1 MIKNLYN
8 AFTIEER
15 KQLNTVNNNIPPIKN
30 AYIYWNKLLN
40 NDLDEV
46 LKIIFKTNKKFID
59 SNYSLENTPPHMM
72 DIDWIQILSKINFT
86 KNYTLKN
93 DETYQNISFYPFFKP
108 FLNYYRNSINQTI
121 NNIERELL
129 SQECM
134 FNLEQQLLE
143 SLLKIAQKTLILE
156 INYISEKGRLIG
168 NTPEQRYQ
176 AFCDLIDSNFS
187 FKKSMLEEYPVLFRL
202 LTQKTQNYINNIK
215 YIISNF
221 NNDKS
226 DIIKELDYNFDKN
239 IKITNISMD
248 SGDTHNNQS
257 VSTLTFNNFQKL
269 IFKPRDMSIDIKF
282 NSFIEWLNN
291 HNRKIVPIKTAK
303 VLNKKNYGWS
313 ENISFDY
320 CNNKND
326 IKTFYKVLG
335 EQLAVLYLLNTTDIH
350 YENIICSKNR
360 PVLIDMETLFHHTLI
375 NDDISISPSL
385 SKAADLLNNSVLST
399 GILPLTT
406 KGFDLSGTGNTENK
420 TIPFEM
426 ENLQNS
432 YTDNIKIK
440 KEKNTVLKPGE
451 NHPKIKN
458 NIINITDYVSYIVDG
473 FYNNYEFFLQN
484 KSSIEK
490 ELTDFKG
497 LTIRKIF
504 RNTQQ
509 YSSLLDLSY
518 HPDFLRNQID
528 RDFLFARLYQ
538 DAINDNSLTSLISQE
553 INQLNEGNIPF
564 FNTLTNSK
572 DIYINQKKLSNFF
585 QNSGYK
591 ESIKKLHSLSW
602 EDYYFQENIIK
613 GSLLGVDFKQDINIS
628 KLSNNSPSLLEKAE
642 SIADLL
648 LTNSVKKDNEMCWI
662 SMAVLG
668 EDEENVAYS
677 ITGHGLYD
685 GNPGMC
691 LLFTYLFKL
700 TNKYKYKE
708 AAYRSLKPIKVSLKD
723 IYNEKNFSIGP
734 FMGLSGYI
742 YVCDHMSHV
751 FSDESL
757 LKESIHYSEILTEF
771 IQQDK
776 LLDIIGGA
784 SGALIVLINLYRRI
798 QTPHILESIHMLKNH
813 IINNMRVD
821 DEEIH
826 WPIITSNKSYIGFS
840 HGTSGIVAALSY
852 YYKYINNDEYI
863 LEIISKGI
871 ESENKQYN
879 NNFHNWFSDHTNNY
893 TTTWC
898 HGSSGILLSRFI
910 VKNNICHKINTEND
924 INNALISIFNRKITP
939 NYSLCH
945 GELGNLDIL
954 LYIKENDKLCNHKI
968 SKEIERSISNLE
980 KNLTNIRGDINTIG
994 LMGGITGLAYGLL
1007 RILQPGSIP
1016 SINSLES
1023 VK

>member
-1 MIKNLYN
+1 
-8 AFTIEER
+8 
-15 KQLNTVNNNIPPIKN
+15 
-30 AYIYWNKLLN
+30 
-40 NDLDEV
+40 
-46 LKIIFKTNKKFID
+46 
-59 SNYSLENTPPHMM
+59 
-72 DIDWIQILSKINFT
+72 
-86 KNYTLKN
+86 
-93 DETYQNISFYPFFKP
+93 
-108 FLNYYRNSINQTI
+108 
-121 NNIERELL
+121 
-129 SQECM
+129 
-134 FNLEQQLLE
+134 
-143 SLLKIAQKTLILE
+143 
-156 INYISEKGRLIG
+156 
-168 NTPEQRYQ
+168 
-176 AFCDLIDSNFS
+176 
-187 FKKSMLEEYPVLFRL
+187 
-202 LTQKTQNYINNIK
+202 
-215 YIISNF
+215 
-221 NNDKS
+221 
-226 DIIKELDYNFDKN
+226 
-239 IKITNISMD
+239 
-248 SGDTHNNQS
+248 
-257 VSTLTFNNFQKL
+257 
-269 IFKPRDMSIDIKF
+269 
-282 NSFIEWLNN
+282 
-291 HNRKIVPIKTAK
+291 
-303 VLNKKNYGWS
+303 
-313 ENISFDY
+313 
-320 CNNKND
+320 
-326 IKTFYKVLG
+326 
-335 EQLAVLYLLNTTDIH
+335 
-350 YENIICSKNR
+350 
-360 PVLIDMETLFHHTLI
+360 
-375 NDDISISPSL
+375 
-385 SKAADLLNNSVLST
+385 
-399 GILPLTT
+399 
-406 KGFDLSGTGNTENK
+406 
-420 TIPFEM
+420 
-426 ENLQNS
+426 
-432 YTDNIKIK
+432 
-440 KEKNTVLKPGE
+440 
-451 NHPKIKN
+451 
-458 NIINITDYVSYIVDG
+458 
-473 FYNNYEFFLQN
+473 
-484 KSSIEK
+484 
-490 ELTDFKG
+490 
-497 LTIRKIF
+497 
-504 RNTQQ
+504 
-509 YSSLLDLSY
+509 
-518 HPDFLRNQID
+518 
-528 RDFLFARLYQ
+528 
-538 DAINDNSLTSLISQE
+538 
-553 INQLNEGNIPF
+553 
-564 FNTLTNSK
+564 
-572 DIYINQKKLSNFF
+572 
-585 QNSGYK
+585 
-591 ESIKKLHSLSW
+591 
-602 EDYYFQENIIK
+602 
-613 GSLLGVDFKQDINIS
+613 
-628 KLSNNSPSLLEKAE
+628 
-642 SIADLL
+642 
-648 LTNSVKKDNEMCWI
+648 MCWI

-1016 SINSLES
+1016 SVSYTHLRAHET
-1023 VK
+1023 